1 MPTIITHPAIPLAVG
16 IALGQKVIT
25 MRLLLAGV
33 VGAILPDLDVIAFQL
48 GIPYGSD
55 LGHRGFSHSL
65 LFAAVYAG
73 IGACFARGLQVRP
86 AMAFLFLF
94 AATAS
99 HGILD
104 AFTNGGSGI
113 ALLWPF
119 TSARYFAPVQPI
131 EVSPIGISR
140 FLSERG
146 LDVLRSEL
154 LWVWLPCALLAVIIF
169 IYRRY
174 RERRGVG

>member
-1 MPTIITHPAIPLAVG
+1 MPTILTHPAVPLAIG
-16 IALGQKVIT
+16 IAFGQKLISK
-25 MRLLLAGV
+25 RLLVAGI
-33 VGAILPDLDVIAFQL
+33 VGAVLPDLDVIAFQI

-55 LGHRGFSHSL
+55 LGHRGFSHSV
-65 LFAAVYAG
+65 LFAAVYGG
-73 IGACFARGLQVRP
+73 IGACLARRLQTSP
-86 AMAFLFLF
+86 AKAFLFLCG
-94 AATAS
+94 ATAS

-146 LDVLRSEL
+146 FDVLASEL
-154 LWVWLPCALLAVIIF
+154 LWVWLPCTLLAAIILLH
-169 IYRRY
+169 RRY